1 MKLPLAIA
9 ARLMH
14 GELTPAQAFGLAA
27 GRPVAPGAQA
37 RDIAAEW
44 HRELPAMLD
53 SADPTIRGL
62 AEAHCRAVEGRSDLK
77 RCEVTARRRRILD
90 TWQRVRGATP

>member
-1 MKLPLAIA
+1 MRIPRDIVDRLRRREITGREAIA
-9 ARLMH
+9 
-14 GELTPAQAFGLAA
+14 LAD
-27 GRPVAPGAQA
+27 GRPAPPGAQA